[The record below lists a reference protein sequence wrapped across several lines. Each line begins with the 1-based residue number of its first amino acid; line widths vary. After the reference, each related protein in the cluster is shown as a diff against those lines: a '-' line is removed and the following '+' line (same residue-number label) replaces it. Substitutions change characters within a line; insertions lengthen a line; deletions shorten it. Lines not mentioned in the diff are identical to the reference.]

1 MDMEHGARACCLGSL
16 EGDPRATFGKAEYL
30 LRLAESE
37 LGVAKRSRARRREA
51 ANKGWLALTAAADA
65 AGMKR
70 SGTPTTT
77 TRSMFNIVRTV
88 AGPTAEL
95 VAHEV
100 RAALHEACFHNDSDV
115 CTPRFVRF
123 NFGKVRGV
131 LKALKSAA

>member
-1 MDMEHGARACCLGSL
+1 MERPGQTCCLGGL
-16 EGDPRATFGKAEYL
+16 EGDSRATFGKAEYL

-37 LGVAKRSRARRREA
+37 LDAAKRSRARRREA
-51 ANKGWLALTAAADA
+51 ANKGWLALTVAADA
-65 AGMKR
+65 AGLKR
-70 SGTPTTT
+70 SGTPTAT

-95 VAHEV
+95 EAQGV

-123 NFGKVRGV
+123 NFGKVRG
-131 LKALKSAA
+131 LLRALKSAA